1 MTIDWTKTRSCLL
14 ALTVLGTGM
23 LVGVSRA
30 AGQTYDA
37 KLWSGL
43 KYRSIGPIRGG
54 RVTAVTGV
62 AQQPYTFY
70 MGSTGGGV
78 WKTTDAGHTFVNV
91 SDAFFKVASIGAVT
105 VAPSDPNIV
114 YVGTGS
120 SKIRSNVS
128 IGHGMYKSTDAGK
141 TWSYLGLYDTGQIAT
156 VRVDATNPDI
166 VYVAAQGDPFKTNAE
181 RGVYKTV
188 DGGKTWKLVFHLSDT
203 AGAADLEIQPG
214 HPNVLFACMW
224 HALRTP
230 WTIISGGE
238 EGGIYKSTDAGAT
251 WTKLGGGL
259 PTGLIGRSNVAIS
272 EASPDRLYA
281 LIEAKPGQGLY
292 RSDDAGATWALVNGK
307 TEISTRPFYYDT
319 LGADPNNADVLWL
332 GDETWFKS
340 TDAGKNFKR
349 MPIPHGDNH
358 DIWINPKN
366 SLYMIQGDDGGATVS
381 LDGGIT
387 WTPQNNQ
394 PTAEIYQV
402 YVDNQY
408 PYRVYGAQQDN
419 TTVIVPS
426 LPLGDGQDFR
436 DGPGCET
443 GPIIPDT
450 KDPNIVYGG
459 CKGQFSRENINT
471 RDEERYWIGAESLYG
486 NAGSDLMYRFQR
498 VAPMEVS
505 PHTPHTVYYGSQYL
519 HRSYD
524 GGVTW
529 QKISPDLTAHPAG
542 TQGASG
548 EPITRDATGE
558 EIYSVIYA
566 IRESPLEKGV
576 IWTGSNDGLIYVTRD
591 DGKTWTNV
599 TPKGLPPGGRVQN
612 LEPSPHKAGTA
623 YAAIYRFLDGGD
635 FAPYIYATED
645 YGKSWKLLTDGT
657 NGIARDNPTRVVRED
672 PDRVGLLYAG
682 TEFGMFVSFDQG
694 AHWQPFQLNLPITPI
709 TDIKVTHT
717 DLQVATQGRSFYIL
731 DDITPLHQIKAASAG
746 EPMLFAPREA
756 VRTPGGFGGGGDAI
770 AHYPPSPSYPRP
782 GALIDY
788 YLPADATGNI
798 TLEILDASGKHIKTF
813 SSEAPPVR
821 GRGEEGAAS
830 GDEESDDAP
839 RRAVPV
845 VLDKTAGMHRFTWD
859 LRYPGPWTSVA
870 TPESGN
876 GPAAVP
882 GRYRVKLTAGT
893 FTATQPFMVV
903 EDPRI
908 TADGVTTANLQEQF
922 DQTMRARDLVSEVN
936 KSVSRVRQART
947 KLSGDADKLA
957 RLNEVASHLITP
969 PIRYSKPELQTHITY
984 LYSMT
989 NATDQR
995 IGRDAFERYD
1005 VLKKRLDELNGQLQ
1019 TILGAQFAD
1028 LGTMSFPGNVGITV
1042 ADDDEQ

>member
-1 MTIDWTKTRSCLL
+1 MSRNPTKPNGTLAALLLGALASCGWFQ
-14 ALTVLGTGM
+14 AT
-23 LVGVSRA
+23 A
-30 AGQTYDA
+30 QTYDA
-37 KLWSGL
+37 SLWSGL
-43 KYRSIGPIRGG
+43 KYRNIGPIRGG
-54 RVTAVTGV
+54 RVTAVAGV
-62 AQQPYTFY
+62 ASQPYTFY

-78 WKTTDAGHTFVNV
+78 WKTTDAGQTFKNV
-91 SDAFFKVASIGAVT
+91 SDGYFKVASIGAVT
-105 VAPSDPNIV
+105 VAASNPNVI

-128 IGHGMYKSTDAGK
+128 IGHGMYKSIDAGK
-141 TWSYLGLYDTGQIAT
+141 TWTYLGLYDTGQIAT

-166 VYVAAQGDPFKTNAE
+166 VYVAAQGDPFKASPE

-188 DGGKTWKLVFHLSDT
+188 DGGKSWKLVFHLSDT

-214 HPNVLFACMW
+214 HPNVVFACLW

-230 WTIISGGE
+230 WTIISGAE
-238 EGGIYKSTDAGAT
+238 EGGIYKSTDAGEH

-259 PTGLIGRSNVAIS
+259 PTGLFGRSNVAIS
-272 EASPDRLYA
+272 DANPDRIYA

-292 RSDDAGATWALVNGK
+292 RSDDAGATWTLVNAKG
-307 TEISTRPFYYDT
+307 EISTRPFYYDT
-319 LGADPNNADVLWL
+319 LAADPNNADVLWL

-340 TDAGKNFKR
+340 TDAGKNFRR

-358 DIWINPKN
+358 DLWINPKN
-366 SLYMIQGDDGGATVS
+366 SKYMIQGDDGGATVS

-426 LPLGDGQDFR
+426 QPLSDAQDYR

-450 KDPNIVYGG
+450 TDPNIVYGG
-459 CKGQFSRENINT
+459 CKGQFTTLNVNT
-471 RDEERYWIGAESLYG
+471 RNEKRYWIGAQSLYG
-486 NAGSDLMYRFQR
+486 NAGSEEIYRFQR

-505 PHTPHTVYYGSQYL
+505 PNTPHVAYYGSQYL
-519 HRSYD
+519 HRTTD

-529 QKISPDLTAHPAG
+529 ERISPDLTAHPAG

-558 EIYSVIYA
+558 EIYSVLYT
-566 IRESPLEKGV
+566 IRESPLAKGL

-612 LEPSPHKAGTA
+612 IEPSPHHAGTA
-623 YAAIYRFLDGGD
+623 YAAIYRFLNGGD

-657 NGIARDNPTRVVRED
+657 NGIAKDEPTRVVRED
-672 PDRVGLLYAG
+672 PDRPGLLYAG
-682 TEFGMFVSFDQG
+682 TEFGIYISFDKG
-694 AHWQPFQLNLPITPI
+694 AHWQSFQLNLPVTPI
-709 TDIKVTHT
+709 TDIKVTHK
-717 DLQVATQGRSFYIL
+717 DLQISTQGRSFYIL
-731 DDITPLHQIKAASAG
+731 DDLTPLHQLKAANSTQ
-746 EPMLFAPREA
+746 PILFAPREA
-756 VRTPGGFGGGGDAI
+756 IRTPVVGGGGDAI

-782 GALIDY
+782 GAPIDY
-788 YLPADATGNI
+788 YLPKEAEGEV

-813 SSEAPPVR
+813 TSAAAPRGGGGEGDEDSEDNPFR
-821 GRGEEGAAS
+821 GRGA
-830 GDEESDDAP
+830 
-839 RRAVPV
+839 AVP
-845 VLDKTAGMHRFTWD
+845 LDKTAGMHRFTWD
-859 LRYPGPWTSVA
+859 LRYPGPWTGVA

-882 GRYRVKLTAGT
+882 GKYMVKLTAGS
-893 FTATQPFMVV
+893 FTATQPFTIK

-908 TADGVTTANLQEQF
+908 TADGVTTADLQAQF
-922 DQTMRARDLVSEVN
+922 DQNIKARDLVSEVN

-947 KLSGDADKLA
+947 KLAGDPTKLSQ
-957 RLNEVASHLITP
+957 LNAVASHLITP
-969 PIRYSKPELQTHITY
+969 AIRYSKPELQTHITY

-989 NATDQR
+989 NATDQK
-995 IGRDAFERYD
+995 IGRDAVERYD
-1005 VLKKRLDELNGQLQ
+1005 VLKKELAELNAQLQ
-1019 TILGAQFAD
+1019 SILGTQFAD
-1028 LGTMSFPGNVGITV
+1028 LGTRAFPGNVGIIV
-1042 ADDDEQ
+1042 ADDDEQQ